1 VRAPSIADALGGLY
15 EIHCRHSLIVAASYV
30 FHGEHHGRAA
40 GFSLICL
47 PKTRKSLDPALRH
60 ASQMHWEAYVR
71 FIAVTLLATAFYA
84 YYGQHHGGAAG
95 TGSTAYQKIN
105 GGDHSQES
113 S

>member
-1 VRAPSIADALGGLY
+1 MVSIMGERRG
-15 EIHCRHSLIVAASYV
+15 SLSSACQV
-30 FHGEHHGRAA
+30 
-40 GFSLICL
+40 
-47 PKTRKSLDPALRH
+47 TRISLDPAHRH

-95 TGSTAYQKIN
+95 TTSTAYQKIN
-105 GGDHSQES
+105 GGDPSQES